1 MRVITSPTFDKQFK
15 KLSNKVQQ
23 QFRDR
28 LALWL
33 ENSEHPILRV
43 HTLHGE
49 LQGYWSMNISGDY
62 RVVYYFNSDEDVVLA
77 LIGTHS
83 QLY

>member
-1 MRVITSPTFDKQFK
+1 MRVNRTRNFVKQYK
-15 KLSNKVQQ
+15 KLPEKVRQ

-33 ENSEHPILRV
+33 ENSEHPVLRV
-43 HTLHGE
+43 HAHKGE
-49 LQGYWSMNISGDY
+49 LRGYWSMNISGDY
-62 RVVYYFNSDEDVVLA
+62 RVVYYFASAEEVVLA
-77 LIGTHS
+77 LIGTHN

>member
-1 MRVITSPTFDKQFK
+1 MRVNRTRNFVKQYK
-15 KLSNKVQQ
+15 KLPEKVRQ

-33 ENSEHPILRV
+33 ENSEHPVLRV
-43 HTLHGE
+43 HALKGE
-49 LQGYWSMNISGDY
+49 LRGYWSMNISGDY
-62 RVVYYFNSDEDVVLA
+62 RVVYYFASAEEVVLA